1 MESNKLFFVAHVFS
15 DRTFFFKSTLIY
27 RTGRLTMTVGVARF
41 FVLKVSVG
49 GWNYAE
55 SLYNLG
61 LQKSTMV
68 ESTRYDIWM

>member
-1 MESNKLFFVAHVFS
+1 MESNKFFFVAHVFS

-49 GWNYAE
+49 G
-55 SLYNLG
+55 
-61 LQKSTMV
+61 
-68 ESTRYDIWM
+68 